1 MKNAQELISTWSGL
15 PECSLVVF
23 RHLQKTGGS
32 SIVRAFHE
40 LERDM
45 LWTIYGYWSPCW
57 QGRSQLVARGRMR
70 WLRIVRMLGERANS
84 SAAGTRMPQSW
95 LRELESMP
103 WPTRMLFHL
112 HHPDSMVCGGL
123 ESVQAELAKLRPV
136 LPALGCRVTVAMV
149 VREPWSFFVSW
160 YYYIGAARCGW
171 CTFERFVALNPNA
184 QSHLTLGGA
193 PRIYSDK
200 LRAQH
205 ARRDPVLLARV
216 HTIVAGIDVIGVT
229 EKLDEF
235 MLELCD
241 AAGLRV
247 CPRLSVR
254 NVRSPGAALGA
265 LREVALRANASVL
278 DVRPDESSGSLH
290 RRAVALAGWLDEAL
304 YSLASTRARRRGQ
317 PDRARLEAWRM
328 QPMFE
333 SSGCFGFAP
342 VTAPAHSARKTKP
355 SIASSARS
363 ILGSTRSE
371 AMTSAFPVAPRDGAG
386 GRKESQGVFAVP
398 FEHTSSRQRAFA
410 LELMQNLSVVP
421 MAEREQVTRE
431 LLRFQAEH
439 ACKCSP
445 RRPPSPPQVKREL
458 REQLRCADVRAA
470 LAGMGARATRDLPAV
485 LRPWLLPERAQPL
498 QQGHGGELAGS
509 GDWREIVQHQGEL
522 VAMCCTKVH
531 YAHAPR
537 LDKAS
542 CST

>member
-1 MKNAQELISTWSGL
+1 MHELLNTWSGL
-15 PECSLVVF
+15 PQCSLVVF

-84 SAAGTRMPQSW
+84 SDAGTRTPQSW
-95 LRELESMP
+95 LRELESVP

-136 LPALGCRVTVAMV
+136 LPALGCRVTVAMI

-171 CTFERFVALNPNA
+171 CTFERFVELNPNA
-184 QSHLTLGGA
+184 QSHLALGGA

-205 ARRDPVLLARV
+205 ARRDPLLLARV
-216 HTIVAGIDVIGVT
+216 HAIVAGIDVIGVT
-229 EKLDEF
+229 ERLDEF

-278 DVRPDESSGSLH
+278 DIRPDESSGSLH
-290 RRAVALAGWLDEAL
+290 RRAIAVAGWLDEAL
-304 YSLASTRARRRGQ
+304 YSLASTRPRRRGR

-333 SSGCFGFAP
+333 SSGCLGFAP
-342 VTAPAHSARKTKP
+342 VKAPAQSARKMKP
-355 SIASSARS
+355 SILGSARS
-363 ILGSTRSE
+363 ILGSTRSILGSARSE
-371 AMTSAFPVAPRDGAG
+371 AMASAFPVVPRDGAG

-398 FEHTSSRQRAFA
+398 FEQTTSRQRAFA
-410 LELMQNLSVVP
+410 LELLQNLSGVP
-421 MAEREQVTRE
+421 LAERERVTRE
-431 LLRFQAEH
+431 LLCFQAELT
-439 ACKCSP
+439 CKCSP
-445 RRPPSPPQVKREL
+445 RRPPPFPTGE
-458 REQLRCADVRAA
+458 ARAA
-470 LAGMGARATRDLPAV
+470 CTAAMRRRACGAGGCGGAGDGRLARRPASMVAAR
-485 LRPWLLPERAQPL
+485 
-498 QQGHGGELAGS
+498 S
-509 GDWREIVQHQGEL
+509 
-522 VAMCCTKVH
+522 
-531 YAHAPR
+531 
-537 LDKAS
+537 
-542 CST
+542 

>member
-1 MKNAQELISTWSGL
+1 MRELLNTWSGL
-15 PECSLVVF
+15 PQCSLVVF

-84 SAAGTRMPQSW
+84 SDAGTRTPQSW
-95 LRELESMP
+95 LRELESVP

-136 LPALGCRVTVAMV
+136 LPALGCRVTVAMI

-171 CTFERFVALNPNA
+171 CTFERFVELNPNA
-184 QSHLTLGGA
+184 QSHLALGGA

-205 ARRDPVLLARV
+205 ARRDPLLLARV
-216 HTIVAGIDVIGVT
+216 HAIVAGIDVIGVT
-229 EKLDEF
+229 EWLDEV

-278 DVRPDESSGSLH
+278 DIRPDESSGSLH
-290 RRAVALAGWLDEAL
+290 RRAIAVAGWLDEAL
-304 YSLASTRARRRGQ
+304 YSLASTRPRRRGR

-333 SSGCFGFAP
+333 SSGCLGFAP
-342 VTAPAHSARKTKP
+342 VKAPAQSARKMKP
-355 SIASSARS
+355 SILGSARS
-363 ILGSTRSE
+363 ILGSARSE
-371 AMTSAFPVAPRDGAG
+371 AMASAFPVVPRDGAG

-398 FEHTSSRQRAFA
+398 FEQTTSRQRAFA
-410 LELMQNLSVVP
+410 LELLQNLSGVP
-421 MAEREQVTRE
+421 LAERERVTRE
-431 LLRFQAEH
+431 LLCFQAELT
-439 ACKCSP
+439 CKCSP
-445 RRPPSPPQVKREL
+445 RRPPPFPTGE
-458 REQLRCADVRAA
+458 ARAA
-470 LAGMGARATRDLPAV
+470 CTAAMRRRACGAGGCGGAGDGRLARRPASMVAAR
-485 LRPWLLPERAQPL
+485 
-498 QQGHGGELAGS
+498 S
-509 GDWREIVQHQGEL
+509 
-522 VAMCCTKVH
+522 
-531 YAHAPR
+531 
-537 LDKAS
+537 
-542 CST
+542 